1 MTVIYGSAFSALGLV
16 MDFRSGVIDRYLSTP
31 VSRAAIVLARVLD
44 GSVGVTIQ
52 SLLVLLLSI
61 ALGVRL
67 AAGPAGVLVILA
79 AAFLLAAIFAAF
91 ASWIALSTRD
101 EQSLVG
107 TIQFLAM
114 PLVFLSS
121 VLLPVALMPG
131 WLARVVAYNPVEW
144 ATRAAR
150 SLVLSGWDV
159 SLLLRSFGPLLA
171 LAAALTALSIVTF
184 RRGAL

>member
-1 MTVIYGSAFSALGLV
+1 
-16 MDFRSGVIDRYLSTP
+16 
-31 VSRAAIVLARVLD
+31 
-44 GSVGVTIQ
+44 
-52 SLLVLLLSI
+52 
-61 ALGVRL
+61 
-67 AAGPAGVLVILA
+67 
-79 AAFLLAAIFAAF
+79 
-91 ASWIALSTRD
+91 
-101 EQSLVG
+101 
-107 TIQFLAM
+107 
-114 PLVFLSS
+114 VFLSS

-131 WLARVVAYNPVEW
+131 WLARVVPYNPVEW